1 MTVVVVAD
9 VGGRRYRDLMDIE
22 QVRAE
27 MERRFAA
34 MDPQPWPP
42 PREPMDSP
50 RQEEYSRVTD
60 PARYRIVGQRA
71 TAWAEAAVALLGAT
85 YEAVPI
91 PEGDDAP
98 TSWRAPLASSWRLAS
113 PRPGTIPLYVHATA
127 SPQAAGMLSG
137 VLVAI
142 GRPGFDLELVPD
154 CGCDACDWGSDGLLE
169 QVDELIAAVL
179 AGDLRA
185 AKGADRQHEW
195 RTLDLPGHSSSGT
208 SRSRDWRR
216 RPWSERWEGAP
227 WL

>member
-1 MTVVVVAD
+1 MPTLDIVCPYLLEPVSERTGLSVQAPSIARLLARADRLPDADRDPFATLMCAAGVECSSAD
-9 VGGRRYRDLMDIE
+9 VE
-22 QVRAE
+22 A
-27 MERRFAA
+27 
-34 MDPQPWPP
+34 P
-42 PREPMDSP
+42 
-50 RQEEYSRVTD
+50 T
-60 PARYRIVGQRA
+60 
-71 TAWAEAAVALLGAT
+71 AAVALLGAT

-127 SPQAAGMLSG
+127 SPQPAGMLSG